1 MKAKFIKRLTA
12 GFVSAIM
19 AVGMM
24 GVTAFAAEITV
35 SNETENLQKVIND
48 AEDGDTIKFTSDIEL
63 TETLVI
69 ENGKDITLDL
79 EGYKLSIDEDK
90 TDISEANYVIR
101 FGEENNDDNANTG
114 RLEIK
119 DGTINCVKPI
129 FNCGGELILGEDLVV
144 NSKTGAVRSYGGK
157 VIVDGAEL
165 HAVGNPHDPDDDDDD
180 EAAYTVALFNVGKDN
195 KKSSTEFEMIDGLI
209 TVDFG
214 IAISGNNTTSAGT
227 KVTIKDGTIEAT
239 PEDTAIYWPMEGE
252 LTITGGTIKGGTGI
266 EAKMGTITI
275 SRDAEIVG
283 TGKHSETSPISG
295 GTSPDGSA
303 ILISAQKYGPGSAQY
318 VNSPNLDVSIE
329 GGTIKSNEGNA
340 VTVYNVE
347 EVSGQEANISIEGG
361 EISGDKA
368 DIKYISDETKTENAV
383 STSVDDNSYKT
394 SKSQTTLTVSSDAAP
409 AAINEKGNVVFYRDV
424 NEAIE
429 KANSEEE
436 VTVTVFGDINDDVQL
451 KDNVKLAVADGV
463 TMNGVVT
470 AADGKVLTV
479 STIDGTTTYSSVD
492 SVMDIDDYLVEIT
505 SKDGSKA
512 YCQTLGQAVDNVK
525 NGDIIKLLGNCNET
539 VVVKKDVSF
548 YVDDNGFDYDIV
560 AGNGYVNV
568 GRGDDYDF
576 ITKEDYEDERDSHRH
591 SYSLKEGKTERDDEE
606 EEPVVTPEPEEEEG
620 PFSDVGKDNPNY
632 DAIVE
637 VYEKGWMAGI
647 GDGVF
652 APNGTLTRGMAVTIL
667 WNRAGQPEPASV
679 APFLDVT
686 SDAWYAKAVAWAYE
700 NGITSGYGDT
710 YGPDDFLTTEQFT
723 RMNDIA
729 NGRTPEVYV
738 GGAPNATRGWVAG
751 LLVME

>member
-48 AEDGDTIKFTSDIEL
+48 AEDGDTIKFTTDITL
-63 TETLVI
+63 TSTLEI
-69 ENGKDITLDL
+69 PNGKDITIDL
-79 EGYKLSIDEDK
+79 GRNKLTGPESGCAIQLGKAENYGKVEGDGTL
-90 TDISEANYVIR
+90 T
-101 FGEENNDDNANTG
+101 
-114 RLEIK
+114 IK
-119 DGTINCVKPI
+119 NGTINGTIKNYYDNI
-129 FNCGGELILGEDLVV
+129 YLEDGLEIYS
-144 NSKTGAVRSYGGK
+144 NSETANAVSIYGGTIE
-157 VIVDGAEL
+157 VSGAYIESK
-165 HAVGNPHDPDDDDDD
+165 G
-180 EAAYTVALFNVGKDN
+180 YGIALFNAKYGKTNKKEGSNVDEPDN
-195 KKSSTEFEMIDGLI
+195 KSSNLTFNYG
-209 TVDFG
+209 TVDVATFG
-214 IAISGNNTTSAGT
+214 ISGNNMASGGTTAI
-227 KVTIKDGTIEAT
+227 IKDGEIKGLLG
-239 PEDTAIYWPMEGE
+239 IYWPMEGTLDIE
-252 LTITGGTIKGGTGI
+252 GGHIEGGTGI

-275 SRDAEIVG
+275 SGDAEIVG
-283 TGKHSETSPISG
+283 TGEWKETHPENG
-295 GTSPDGSA
+295 GSAPEGSA
-303 ILISAQKYGPGSAQY
+303 ILLSSQMYGAIKGQY
-318 VNSPNLDVSIE
+318 KTSKDLTLTIN
-329 GGTIKSNEGNA
+329 GGKFKSNKGNA
-340 VTVYNVE
+340 ITVYNTE
-347 EVSGQEANISIEGG
+347 DQTENAQITDATINGG
-361 EISGDKA
+361 EFNGEKA
-368 DIKYISDETKTENAV
+368 DIKYKSIENSENNV
-383 STSVDDNSYKT
+383 NTSVEGNSYYTNKVN
-394 SKSQTTLTVSSDAAP
+394 TTLTVYSDAAP
-409 AAINEKGNVVFYRDV
+409 AAINEGGDTVFYSDV
-424 NEAIE
+424 NDAIKAANEATGTDE
-429 KANSEEE
+429 KE
-436 VTVTVFGDINDDVQL
+436 VEVAVYGDAVINTNVTL
-451 KDNVKLAVADGV
+451 KDNVKLVVAPDTELKANISANGEDKVIVTKTENGNTVYEVADKTETESSKNYVAKITSGGNTSFFKTLTEAV
-463 TMNGVVT
+463 KTVQNGQ
-470 AADGKVLTV
+470 
-479 STIDGTTTYSSVD
+479 TIELLKNCDGT
-492 SVMDIDDYLVEIT
+492 VEV
-505 SKDGSKA
+505 SK
-512 YCQTLGQAVDNVK
+512 
-525 NGDIIKLLGNCNET
+525 E
-539 VVVKKDVSF
+539 VSF
-548 YVDDNGFDYDIV
+548 TVIDNNYDYKIV
-560 AGNGYVNV
+560 EGNGYVNV

-576 ITKEDYEDERDSHRH
+576 IEDYEDERDSGRH

-738 GGAPNATRGWVAG
+738 GGAPYATRGWVAG
-751 LLVME
+751 MLVME

>member
-1 MKAKFIKRLTA
+1 MKAKFIKKLTA

-24 GVTAFAAEITV
+24 GVTALAKEIIEV
-35 SNETENLQKVIND
+35 NNATENLQNVINN
-48 AEDGDTIKFTSDIEL
+48 AEDGDTIKFTTDITL
-63 TETLVI
+63 TSTLEI
-69 ENGKDITLDL
+69 PNGKDITIDL
-79 EGYKLSIDEDK
+79 GRNKLTGPESGCAIQLGKAENYGKVEGDGTL
-90 TDISEANYVIR
+90 T
-101 FGEENNDDNANTG
+101 
-114 RLEIK
+114 IK
-119 DGTINCVKPI
+119 NGTINGTIKNYYDNI
-129 FNCGGELILGEDLVV
+129 YLEDGLEIYS
-144 NSKTGAVRSYGGK
+144 NSETANAVSIYGGTIE
-157 VIVDGAEL
+157 VSGAYIESK
-165 HAVGNPHDPDDDDDD
+165 G
-180 EAAYTVALFNVGKDN
+180 YGIALFNAKYGETNEKEGSNVDDTSN
-195 KKSSTEFEMIDGLI
+195 KSSNLTFNYG
-209 TVDFG
+209 TVDVAAFG
-214 IAISGNNTTSAGT
+214 ISGNNMASGGTTAI
-227 KVTIKDGTIEAT
+227 IKGGEIKGLLG
-239 PEDTAIYWPMEGE
+239 IYWPMEGTLDIE
-252 LTITGGTIKGGTGI
+252 GGHIEGGTGI

-275 SRDAEIVG
+275 SGDAEIVG
-283 TGKHSETSPISG
+283 TGEWKETHPENG
-295 GTSPDGSA
+295 GSAPEGSA
-303 ILISAQKYGPGSAQY
+303 ILLSSQMYGA
-318 VNSPNLDVSIE
+318 IE
-329 GGTIKSNEGNA
+329 GQYKTSKDLTLTINGGKFKSNKGNA
-340 VTVYNVE
+340 ITVYNTE
-347 EVSGQEANISIEGG
+347 DQTENAQITDATINGG
-361 EISGDKA
+361 EFNGEKA
-368 DIKYISDETKTENAV
+368 DIKYKSIENSENNV
-383 STSVDDNSYKT
+383 NTSVEGNSYYTNKVN
-394 SKSQTTLTVSSDAAP
+394 TTLTVYSDAAP
-409 AAINEKGNVVFYRDV
+409 AAINEGGDTVFYSDV

-429 KANSEEE
+429 AANAATGEE
-436 VTVTVFGDINDDVQL
+436 VEVAVYGDAVIDTDVTLNE
-451 KDNVKLAVADGV
+451 NVKLVVASGAELKAEVSANGNDKVIVTSTDKNGNTVYEIVNETDAEASTYYVAKITSGGNTSFFRTLTEAVKTV
-463 TMNGVVT
+463 QNGQ
-470 AADGKVLTV
+470 
-479 STIDGTTTYSSVD
+479 TIELLKNCDGT
-492 SVMDIDDYLVEIT
+492 VEV
-505 SKDGSKA
+505 SK
-512 YCQTLGQAVDNVK
+512 
-525 NGDIIKLLGNCNET
+525 E
-539 VVVKKDVSF
+539 VSF
-548 YVDDNGFDYDIV
+548 TVIDNNYDYKIV
-560 AGNGYVNV
+560 EGNGYVNV

-591 SYSLKEGKTERDDEE
+591 SYSLEEGIPDRDEDE